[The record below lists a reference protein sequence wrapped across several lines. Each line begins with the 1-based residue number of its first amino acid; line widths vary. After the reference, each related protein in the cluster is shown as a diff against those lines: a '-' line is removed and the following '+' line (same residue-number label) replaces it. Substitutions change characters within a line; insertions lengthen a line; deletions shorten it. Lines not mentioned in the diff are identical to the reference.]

1 MKHYLIYFAAV
12 YSFALLL
19 LGILFSLLNL
29 NTSISI
35 PTLIAAGFITA
46 GHFVKREQ
54 RRPSDDE
61 RIQLIWSCTITSLII
76 TSLVLFFYSLLSPAT
91 SNILNVVKSTN
102 IILIAIM
109 MMLLILVH
117 AAVFFVSF
125 GWYANRCAQK
135 LDV

>member
-1 MKHYLIYFAAV
+1 MKHYLVYFAAV

-109 MMLLILVH
+109 MLLILVH
-117 AAVFFVSF
+117 AVVFFVSF

-135 LDV
+135 LNV

>member
-1 MKHYLIYFAAV
+1 MKHYLVYFAAV

-61 RIQLIWSCTITSLII
+61 RIQLIWICTITSLII
-76 TSLVLFFYSLLSPAT
+76 TSLVLFFYSLLSPAA

-109 MMLLILVH
+109 LLLILVH

-135 LDV
+135 LNV

>member
-1 MKHYLIYFAAV
+1 MKHYLVYFAAV
-12 YSFALLL
+12 YSFALL

-46 GHFVKREQ
+46 YHFVKREQ

-76 TSLVLFFYSLLSPAT
+76 TSLVLFFYSLLSPAA

-109 MMLLILVH
+109 MLLILVH
-117 AAVFFVSF
+117 AVVFFVSF

-135 LDV
+135 LNV

>member
-1 MKHYLIYFAAV
+1 MKHYLVYFAAV

-54 RRPSDDE
+54 RRLSDDE

-76 TSLVLFFYSLLSPAT
+76 TSLVLFYYSLLSPAA

-109 MMLLILVH
+109 MLLILVH
-117 AAVFFVSF
+117 AVVFFVSF

-135 LDV
+135 LNV

>member
-12 YSFALLL
+12 YSFALLV

-76 TSLVLFFYSLLSPAT
+76 TSLVLFFYSLLSPAA

-109 MMLLILVH
+109 MLLILVH
-117 AAVFFVSF
+117 AVVFFVSF

-135 LDV
+135 LNV

>member
-1 MKHYLIYFAAV
+1 MKHYLVYFAAV
-12 YSFALLL
+12 YSFALL

-76 TSLVLFFYSLLSPAT
+76 TSLVLFFYSLLSPAA

-109 MMLLILVH
+109 MLLILVH
-117 AAVFFVSF
+117 AVVFFVSF

-135 LDV
+135 LNV

>member
-1 MKHYLIYFAAV
+1 MKHYLVYFAAV

-19 LGILFSLLNL
+19 LGILFSLLNLL

-76 TSLVLFFYSLLSPAT
+76 TSLVLFFYSLLSPAA

-109 MMLLILVH
+109 MLLILVH
-117 AAVFFVSF
+117 AVVFFVSF

-135 LDV
+135 LNV

>member
-1 MKHYLIYFAAV
+1 MKHYLVYFAAV

-54 RRPSDDE
+54 RRLSDDE

-76 TSLVLFFYSLLSPAT
+76 TSLVLFFYSLLSPAA

-109 MMLLILVH
+109 MLLILVH
-117 AAVFFVSF
+117 AVVFFVSF

-135 LDV
+135 LNV

>member
-54 RRPSDDE
+54 RRLSDDE

-76 TSLVLFFYSLLSPAT
+76 TSLVLFFYSLLSPAA

-109 MMLLILVH
+109 MLLILVH
-117 AAVFFVSF
+117 AVVFFVSF

-135 LDV
+135 LNV

>member
-1 MKHYLIYFAAV
+1 MKHYLVYFAAV
-12 YSFALLL
+12 YSFALL

-76 TSLVLFFYSLLSPAT
+76 TSVVLFFYSLLSPAA

-109 MMLLILVH
+109 MLLILVH
-117 AAVFFVSF
+117 AVVFFVSF

-135 LDV
+135 LNV

>member
-1 MKHYLIYFAAV
+1 MKHYLVYFAAV

-76 TSLVLFFYSLLSPAT
+76 TSLVLFFYSLLSPAA

-109 MMLLILVH
+109 LLLILVH

-135 LDV
+135 LNV

>member
-76 TSLVLFFYSLLSPAT
+76 TSLVLFFYSLLSPAA
-91 SNILNVVKSTN
+91 SNILNVIKSTN
-102 IILIAIM
+102 IILIAI

-135 LDV
+135 LNV

>member
-1 MKHYLIYFAAV
+1 MKHYLVYFAAV

-54 RRPSDDE
+54 RRLSDDE

-76 TSLVLFFYSLLSPAT
+76 TSLVLFFYSLLSPAA

-102 IILIAIM
+102 IILIAI

-135 LDV
+135 LNV

>member
-109 MMLLILVH
+109 MLLILVH
-117 AAVFFVSF
+117 AVVFFVSF

-135 LDV
+135 LNV

>member
-1 MKHYLIYFAAV
+1 MKHYLVYFAAV

-109 MMLLILVH
+109 MLLILVH

-135 LDV
+135 LNV

>member
-1 MKHYLIYFAAV
+1 MKHYLVYFAAV

-76 TSLVLFFYSLLSPAT
+76 TSLVLFFYSLLSPAA

-109 MMLLILVH
+109 MLLILVH
-117 AAVFFVSF
+117 AVVFFVSF

-135 LDV
+135 LNV

>member
-1 MKHYLIYFAAV
+1 MKHYLVYFAAV

-76 TSLVLFFYSLLSPAT
+76 TSLVLFFYSLLSPAA

-102 IILIAIM
+102 IILIAI

-135 LDV
+135 LNV

>member
-109 MMLLILVH
+109 MLLILVH

-135 LDV
+135 LNV